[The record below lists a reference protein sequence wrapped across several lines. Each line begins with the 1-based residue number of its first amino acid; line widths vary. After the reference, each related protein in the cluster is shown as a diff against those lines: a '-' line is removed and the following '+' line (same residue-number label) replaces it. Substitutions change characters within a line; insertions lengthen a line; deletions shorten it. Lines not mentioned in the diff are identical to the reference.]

1 MKLQLLAVRLLLKCN
16 AFQFDENFFTQIE
29 GLRMMNTCKCMLALV
44 NFVLIE
50 KFLIEMK
57 FKAKITL
64 IDYMFINC
72 KKINMQLNSWRD
84 YQTCLKKQSNLYGI
98 FKI

>member
-1 MKLQLLAVRLLLKCN
+1 
-16 AFQFDENFFTQIE
+16 
-29 GLRMMNTCKCMLALV
+29 MMNTCKCMLALV

-84 YQTCLKKQSNLYGI
+84 YQTCLKKAIKFICDFQDLIDKYKFVRI
-98 FKI
+98 RKMD